1 MCNTLYTREGL
12 TSSLRRIDMNYS
24 LDENYILRGRVLAE
38 NLRNRE
44 SSSTYLTIFVIVP
57 SEFRILP
64 M

>member
-1 MCNTLYTREGL
+1 
-12 TSSLRRIDMNYS
+12 MNYS